1 MWSIA
6 EFKAMKEIV
15 LASKSPRRFEL
26 LKQIGLNF
34 RFLACEVDET
44 PPPGLSPPRL
54 VETLALR
61 KATTAAGM
69 LSEGIVIGADTVV
82 VLRGLLLGKPSDR
95 EDAVRKLMLLQ
106 GTVHEVF
113 TGVALV
119 DAGSRRLLSD
129 HEMTR
134 VFFRPLDV
142 EEIRRY
148 AATGEP
154 LDKAGAYGAQGL
166 GACFI
171 SRLEGCYTNVVGLPL
186 AKLVEM
192 LKQFGYKAL

>member
-1 MWSIA
+1 
-6 EFKAMKEIV
+6 MKEIV

-34 RFLACEVDET
+34 RILACEVDET

-95 EDAVRKLMLLQ
+95 EDAVRMLMLLQ

-119 DAGSRRLLSD
+119 DAGSRRFLSGY
-129 HEMTR
+129 EMTR